1 MLDEQTLFLACVVG
15 AVALGAF
22 FVAKIAFGKGD
33 GKLRQRL
40 SNRPSEVEAVKA
52 ETGAGRAKE
61 IFQKIGTAAAKPFM
75 PETREKMSALRR
87 KLSAAGIYSPAAIR
101 TVTGM
106 KVIFLAVGVIGG
118 YAVGMVADNLMLG
131 LSLGGLV
138 GYMGPSMWLKMAIK
152 RQQRALDYALPD
164 ALDLMVV
171 CIEAG
176 LAVDAAMQRVGAE
189 LSIAHP
195 KLARELEISHAE
207 TRLGVSRGESL
218 RNLGIRTGNVA
229 LQSLASM
236 LVQAERFGTSIANA
250 LRVHGDSLR
259 NTRQMKAEEMAAK
272 ASVKMSFPLVLF
284 IFPATFIVLAGPTVI
299 GLMRSPMF
307 NGD

>member
-1 MLDEQTLFLACVVG
+1 MDEQTLFLACVVG

-22 FVAKIAFGKGD
+22 FVAKLLFSKGD

-52 ETGAGRAKE
+52 ESGAGRAKE

-118 YAVGMVADNLMLG
+118 YAVGMAADNLMLG
-131 LSLGGLV
+131 LSLGGLI
-138 GYMGPSMWLKMAIK
+138 GYMGPSMWLKMQIK
-152 RQQRALDYALPD
+152 KQQKALDYALPD

-299 GLMRSPMF
+299 GLMKSPMF
-307 NGD
+307 NGQ